1 MSVHL
6 RSSDLFQT
14 LLTDFSKEKSLSADE
29 SMLEHAVTPGLE
41 MWENKYKDV
50 KNLKSRMCSV
60 LLAQEAG
67 IYNFDNYKVFAES

>member
-1 MSVHL
+1 
-6 RSSDLFQT
+6 
-14 LLTDFSKEKSLSADE
+14 
-29 SMLEHAVTPGLE
+29 MLEHAVTPGLE

>member
-1 MSVHL
+1 
-6 RSSDLFQT
+6 
-14 LLTDFSKEKSLSADE
+14 
-29 SMLEHAVTPGLE
+29 MLEHAVTPGLE

-67 IYNFDNYKVFAES
+67 IYNFDNYKVFAESWRWSSVTANYVGVLSSVSKSSG